1 MARLARSLTTDL
13 PWSGIRAFC
22 RLAMRRADVRVEGL
36 GHLPATGPAVIAARH
51 FHHFYDGCA
60 LLAVVPRPLHV
71 VVALDWVQNPAGRQ
85 VMERACQA
93 AGWPAVDRPEAFNRP
108 GEPADGARGTT
119 DPARLRAATRESVR
133 LLRAGKLLLVFP
145 EGFPNVDPGYT
156 PKTTDDAFL
165 PFRRGFLRFVAYAER
180 DGRTRVPIVP
190 VGLEYRRGARWHL
203 TMRFA
208 VGVRSGAGS
217 GGASPRHRGPGAHPV
232 WPRHVAISR
241 KAAGSDWPGRVHA
254 WLAVSAACRKEP
266 RAHLGCAA
274 HPPLSPAP
282 AWRASRSACLWT
294 ILTEDRQG
302 YAHHPETKRWRGKL
316 AALFRRHE
324 ALTAEME
331 RRGYRHR
338 SPLDSRLATGMAAQH
353 DYVDAP
359 EAQLALLRHKGC
371 GCAVAD
377 AGAAPA

>member
-119 DPARLRAATRESVR
+119 DPARLRAATRQSVR

-203 TMRFA
+203 TMRF
-208 VGVRSGAGS
+208 GS
-217 GGASPRHRGPGAHPV
+217 PLAF
-232 WPRHVAISR
+232 
-241 KAAGSDWPGRVHA
+241 DPGRDQGEQV
-254 WLAVSAACRKEP
+254 
-266 RAHLGCAA
+266 RAIEDQVRI
-274 HPPLSPAP
+274 LSGHGM
-282 AWRASRSACLWT
+282 SRSPVRPQDPIGPVASMP
-294 ILTEDRQG
+294 G
-302 YAHHPETKRWRGKL
+302 
-316 AALFRRHE
+316 
-324 ALTAEME
+324 
-331 RRGYRHR
+331 
-338 SPLDSRLATGMAAQH
+338 SP
-353 DYVDAP
+353 
-359 EAQLALLRHKGC
+359 
-371 GCAVAD
+371 
-377 AGAAPA
+377 